1 MKPLFYTIGDSFTRG
16 VRTDEVNTD
25 ERDKFHAYKGT
36 LGSFGDWIF
45 KDLNRR
51 FNRHIN
57 LSAGGY
63 DNKSIIRTCKLLRE
77 NLIKN
82 DFVLIAMTNPSRGQR
97 KDMSNKDVITLITNQ
112 IQEIQEILD
121 GYNYLI
127 TFAFSSLV
135 PYWTSPRI
143 LNRKI
148 KDSSRIIEWTKP
160 NNTLHDICSGT
171 WLEEYEIN
179 PLMSE
184 ASDENGNVSINHSI
198 GFNDPN
204 RFNPYH
210 NLGRN
215 FCRDSHPSTDGHE
228 LIASVLK
235 PYIIEALDS

>member
-16 VRTDEVNTD
+16 VRTDEVDPD

-63 DNKSIIRTCKLLRE
+63 DNESIVRTCKLLRE

-82 DFVLIAMTNPSRGQR
+82 DFVLIAMTNPSRGQMV
-97 KDMSNKDVITLITNQ
+97 DMSNKDVITLVTNQ

-143 LNRKI
+143 LKRKI

-171 WLEEYEIN
+171 WLEEHEIN

-184 ASDENGNVSINHSI
+184 VSD
-198 GFNDPN
+198 
-204 RFNPYH
+204 
-210 NLGRN
+210 
-215 FCRDSHPSTDGHE
+215 
-228 LIASVLK
+228 
-235 PYIIEALDS
+235 

>member
-16 VRTDEVNTD
+16 VRTDEVNVT
-25 ERDKFHAYKGT
+25 EKDKFHEYKGT

-45 KDLNRR
+45 KDLSRR

-57 LSAGGY
+57 LSTGEY
-63 DNKSIIRTCKLLRE
+63 DNDSIVQTCKLLRE
-77 NLIKN
+77 NLIKD
-82 DFVLIAMTNPSRGQR
+82 DFVLIVMTNPSKGQEI
-97 KDMSNKDVITLITNQ
+97 DMTNKEVITLVTSQ

-143 LNRKI
+143 LRRKI
-148 KDSSRIIEWTKP
+148 KDASRIIEWTNP

-171 WLEEYEIN
+171 WLEEEEIN

-184 ASDENGNVSINHSI
+184 VMDESGDVSINHSI

-215 FCRDSHPSTDGHE
+215 FCKDNHPSTDGHE
-228 LIASVLK
+228 LIANILK
-235 PYIIEALDS
+235 PYIIESLDS